1 MPGKASLLA
10 KQYYAHPRNAFWR
23 IMGELLEF
31 EASAPYEE
39 RLQFLIR
46 KRIALWDV
54 LKSCTRESSLDSDI
68 VDSSR
73 IPNDFVTLLSE
84 HLGISTVFFNG
95 EKAESSFTKLVAP
108 ILPSNIKLNL
118 YRLPSTS
125 PANASVP
132 YARKLE
138 EWNSVVRAA
147 ENRTEP

>member
-10 KQYYAHPRNAFWR
+10 NQYYAHPRNAFWR

-54 LKSCTRESSLDSDI
+54 LKSCTRESSLDSGI

-73 IPNDFVTLLSE
+73 VPNDFVTLLSE
-84 HLGISTVFFNG
+84 HLGISAVFFNG
-95 EKAESSFTKLVAP
+95 AKAESSFTKLVAP
-108 ILPSNIKLNL
+108 SLPSNIRLDL

-132 YARKLE
+132 YERKLE
-138 EWNSVVRAA
+138 EWSSVVRA
-147 ENRTEP
+147 T